1 MEQRVTPAERSM
13 RARIA
18 AYSLHAKRDP
28 RETTA
33 PARAAF
39 LARFERQ
46 VDPDGTLPDA
56 ERRAEAARKAHFT
69 KLALRSSQAR
79 RSRAARPKS

>member
-1 MEQRVTPAERSM
+1 MTPAERSM

-18 AYSLHAKRDP
+18 AYSLHAQRDA

-39 LARFERQ
+39 LARFEHM
-46 VDPDGTLPDA
+46 VDPDGVLP
-56 ERRAEAARKAHFT
+56 EPERTRRATAARKAHFAR
-69 KLALRSSQAR
+69 LALRSAQAR
-79 RSRAARPKS
+79 RSRAEGGSR